1 MSKIVKEQIRLII
14 NKLADANRTVDAEEY
29 GKTVQLLN
37 EAGVMILAVAV
48 NIQKLLAG
56 E

>member
-1 MSKIVKEQIRLII
+1 MSEIVKEQIRLVID
-14 NKLADANRTVDAEEY
+14 KLADASRTVDAKEY

-37 EAGVMILAVAV
+37 ETGVMILAVAV
-48 NIQKLLAG
+48 NIQKLVAG